1 MTPRIRVCLA
11 SGICLA
17 GLATTLG
24 SQRPGAAQARS
35 YVVQPGDSLSAIAA
49 RAHRSQGELARLNG
63 IADPDHLQAGQ
74 VLTIPD
80 GSDTF
85 EPGRPTYQDPVADY
99 REPAAGYGARAAYQ
113 APVAGY
119 RTRAVYQPASSA
131 TYPGQHVPTVGQ
143 RTPASLQQTSGRYAS
158 GDYNDGSALTAVPGT
173 GSSYVVRPGDTL
185 GALSDRFG
193 VPLATLAAA
202 NGILRPEFV
211 QVGQHLTI
219 PARASIAGVA
229 AAAGAGS
236 ASNVTTGAVGTGQP
250 TMQSTPVAIA
260 ATAVAPPARSTSG
273 AGIAAASA
281 SGGGVGALLAAEAQ
295 AYRIDPAL
303 VKAVA
308 WQESGWRMVVAADG
322 GIGVMQLMP
331 ATAAWVGPALLGRTI
346 DPYNLQDNVQ
356 AGVALLA
363 SYLQTYGGNVQ
374 QALAAYNEGP
384 QNLTR
389 GILLST
395 AQYIASVLSLRTG
408 YAQ

>member
-1 MTPRIRVCLA
+1 MTPRTRVCLA

-17 GLATTLG
+17 GLAATLG

-49 RAHRSQGELARLNG
+49 RAHRSQAELARLNG

-74 VLTIPD
+74 VLTVPD
-80 GSDTF
+80 SPGGDTF
-85 EPGRPTYQDPVADY
+85 EPGRTGYQASEASY
-99 REPAAGYGARAAYQ
+99 RRGAAYQ
-113 APVAGY
+113 PSTSATHLAQQVPETIQQTPFSVQQVPAQSASDGY
-119 RTRAVYQPASSA
+119 RIRSAVAA
-131 TYPGQHVPTVGQ
+131 I
-143 RTPASLQQTSGRYAS
+143 
-158 GDYNDGSALTAVPGT
+158 PGT
-173 GSSYVVRPGDTL
+173 GGSYVVRPGDTL

-193 VPLATLAAA
+193 VPLATLASA
-202 NGILRPEFV
+202 NGIRRPEFL
-211 QVGQHLTI
+211 QICQQLTI
-219 PARASIAGVA
+219 PTRATTMGAATGTARGSAANTATGSTTG
-229 AAAGAGS
+229 AAAGDQS
-236 ASNVTTGAVGTGQP
+236 ATV
-250 TMQSTPVAIA
+250 STPVAVV
-260 ATAVAPPARSTSG
+260 ATAVSPSTRG
-273 AGIAAASA
+273 ANGPVLSAATA
-281 SGGGVGALLAAEAQ
+281 SGGGVGALLTAEAQ
-295 AYRIDPAL
+295 AYRVDPAL

-331 ATAAWVGPALLGRTI
+331 ATAVWVGPALLGRAI

-389 GILLST
+389 GILPST
-395 AQYIASVLSLRTG
+395 AQYIASVLALRAG
-408 YAQ
+408 YTQ

>member
-1 MTPRIRVCLA
+1 MTPRTRVCLA
-11 SGICLA
+11 SGLCLA
-17 GLATTLG
+17 GLAATLG
-24 SQRPGAAQARS
+24 SQRPGAAHARS

-80 GSDTF
+80 GSGSDTF
-85 EPGRPTYQDPVADY
+85 EPGRPSYRDPVASTQASEASY
-99 REPAAGYGARAAYQ
+99 RRGSA
-113 APVAGY
+113 
-119 RTRAVYQPASSA
+119 YQPATSA
-131 TYPGQHVPTVGQ
+131 TYPAEQVPATSQ
-143 RTPASLQQTSGRYAS
+143 LSSTSIQQMPAQSVSEGYRAGAAVAAMPGP
-158 GDYNDGSALTAVPGT
+158 GDN
-173 GSSYVVRPGDTL
+173 YVVRPGDTL

-193 VPLATLAAA
+193 VPLATLASA
-202 NGILRPEFV
+202 NGIRRPEFL
-211 QVGQHLTI
+211 QIGQHLTI
-219 PARASIAGVA
+219 PARASTAGVA
-229 AAAGAGS
+229 ASAVAGS
-236 ASNVTTGAVGTGQP
+236 VSNVTTGVVGTGQA
-250 TMQSTPVAIA
+250 TMESTPVAIV
-260 ATAVAPPARSTSG
+260 ATAVAPSTRGASG
-273 AGIAAASA
+273 TVLSAASA
-281 SGGGVGALLAAEAQ
+281 SGGGVGALLTAEAQ

-331 ATAAWVGPALLGRTI
+331 ATAAWVGPALLGRAI

-389 GILLST
+389 GILPST
-395 AQYIASVLSLRTG
+395 AQYIASVLSLRSG
-408 YAQ
+408 YTQ

>member
-1 MTPRIRVCLA
+1 MTSRTRVCLA

-24 SQRPGAAQARS
+24 AQRPRAVQARS

-49 RAHRSQGELARLNG
+49 RAHRSQADLARLNG

-74 VLTIPD
+74 VLTVPD
-80 GSDTF
+80 SPGGDTF
-85 EPGRPTYQDPVADY
+85 EPGRTGYQASEASY
-99 REPAAGYGARAAYQ
+99 RSRAAYQ
-113 APVAGY
+113 
-119 RTRAVYQPASSA
+119 PATSA
-131 TYPGQHVPTVGQ
+131 TYPAEQVPAVSQ
-143 RTPASLQQTSGRYAS
+143 LAPASIQQVPAQSAS
-158 GDYNDGSALTAVPGT
+158 EGYRAGAAVAAIPGT
-173 GSSYVVRPGDTL
+173 GGSYVVRPGDTL

-193 VPLATLAAA
+193 VPLATLAMA
-202 NGILRPEFV
+202 NGIRRPELL
-211 QVGQHLTI
+211 QIGQQLTI
-219 PARASIAGVA
+219 PARAATLGVA
-229 AAAGAGS
+229 ANAATGS
-236 ASNVTTGAVGTGQP
+236 ITDGAVGGQSAA
-250 TMQSTPVAIA
+250 QSTPVA
-260 ATAVAPPARSTSG
+260 AVAPPVAPSTGGTSG
-273 AGIAAASA
+273 AGLAAASA
-281 SGGGVGALLAAEAQ
+281 SSGGVGALLTAEAQ
-295 AYRIDPAL
+295 AYRVDPAL

-331 ATAAWVGPALLGRTI
+331 ATSAWVGPALLGRAI

-389 GILLST
+389 GILPST
-395 AQYIASVLSLRTG
+395 AQYIASVLSLRAG
-408 YAQ
+408 YTQ